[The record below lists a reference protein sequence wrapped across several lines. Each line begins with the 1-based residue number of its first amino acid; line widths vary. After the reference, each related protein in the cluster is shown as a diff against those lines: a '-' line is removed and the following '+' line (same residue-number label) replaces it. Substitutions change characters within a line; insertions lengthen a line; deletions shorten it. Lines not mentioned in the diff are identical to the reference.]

1 MGGEGRLVFPIHI
14 QSVNCIACILL
25 GKWAKS
31 LTFKKILG
39 IFWRMLRISHSS
51 SNNSIVTTYCIF
63 QLTLLFI
70 GIVYNAYLYDASE
83 CTCSSIRVAT
93 LMMCSQCPRRTIL
106 SSSVGLILGRRWRT
120 SCVRLCAEAYRQ
132 SIQRVHAR
140 GHSHTWWRQSHLVV
154 AWRTVPASQN

>member
-106 SSSVGLILGRRWRT
+106 SSSVGVILGRRWRPPAFDCVPKHTAKAFSACMREDIRILGGDNPT
-120 SCVRLCAEAYRQ
+120 S
-132 SIQRVHAR
+132 
-140 GHSHTWWRQSHLVV
+140 
-154 AWRTVPASQN
+154 